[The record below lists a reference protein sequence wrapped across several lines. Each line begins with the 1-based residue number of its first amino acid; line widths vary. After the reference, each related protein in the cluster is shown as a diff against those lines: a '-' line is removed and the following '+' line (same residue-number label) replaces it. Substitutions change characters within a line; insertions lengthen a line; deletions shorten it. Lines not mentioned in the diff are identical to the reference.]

1 LRTTPDR
8 IRHAISFELIG
19 LSLVTPLG
27 AWTFDKPLHDIGIVS
42 LVSAAVA
49 MAWNYLYNLGFD
61 HAMLRLAGH
70 LRKSLRVRVLHALL
84 FETGLVAILLPFFA
98 WYLQIGLL
106 PALAMDAGFSVFF
119 LVYAFVFNLAYDH
132 MFPIPGLHR
141 DD

>member
-1 LRTTPDR
+1 MRTTPDR

-19 LSLVTPLG
+19 LALVTPLG
-27 AWTFDKPLHDIGIVS
+27 AWAFNRPLHDIGIAS

-70 LRKSLRVRVLHALL
+70 LRKPLRVRMLHALL
-84 FETGLVAILLPFFA
+84 FETGLAAILLPFFA

-106 PALAMDAGFSVFF
+106 PALV
-119 LVYAFVFNLAYDH
+119 L
-132 MFPIPGLHR
+132 
-141 DD
+141 

>member
-1 LRTTPDR
+1 MRTTPDR